1 MKRTPEE
8 KLLNPQ
14 PGGKIADAVSY
25 GIDITQIVENMRLTP
40 EQRLQKL
47 QSAMIS
53 FERLHNEVAKSR
65 QRVR

>member
-8 KLLNPQ
+8 KLLNPR

-53 FERLHNEVAKSR
+53 FERLHNEVAKPR